1 MLISSRSLRKRFA
14 QAMAALL
21 LLAALAPAVGRAVM
35 VVQGQL
41 APWSVLCSSPVAAAA
56 QPNPGK
62 AAGQGL
68 GEMADHCQF
77 CVHRA
82 DVQAPPPALPP
93 ALVAAGLS
101 HTVPSLFLAAPQPLF
116 AWASAQA
123 RAPPV
128 LA

>member
-1 MLISSRSLRKRFA
+1 MPRFNHALRQRFA
-14 QAMAALL
+14 QALAALL

-35 VVQGQL
+35 VVQGNL
-41 APWSVLCSSPVAAAA
+41 APWSVLCSSPVAAAGQA
-56 QPNPGK
+56 GSGK

-77 CVHRA
+77 CVPRA
-82 DVQAPPPALPP
+82 DLQAPPPALPQ
-93 ALVAAGLS
+93 AVVATGLS
-101 HTVPSLFLAAPQPLF
+101 HAVPQLFLAAPQPLF